1 VEADRFP
8 EVEVEASLRWLL
20 VGSAM
25 LGRARRKLMKASEEV
40 VEPTWGG
47 KHLPIDAWHRDM
59 VRWRLEEHNCKVAG
73 WIHQVMGRTC

>member
-1 VEADRFP
+1 MEADRFP

-40 VEPTWGG
+40 MEPT
-47 KHLPIDAWHRDM
+47 
-59 VRWRLEEHNCKVAG
+59 
-73 WIHQVMGRTC
+73 